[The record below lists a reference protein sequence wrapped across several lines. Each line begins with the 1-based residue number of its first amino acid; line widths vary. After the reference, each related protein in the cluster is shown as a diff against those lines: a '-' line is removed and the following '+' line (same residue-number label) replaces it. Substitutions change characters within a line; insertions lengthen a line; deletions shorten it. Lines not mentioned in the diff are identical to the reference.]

1 MTATHPGP
9 GQPYFGSL
17 LSGGDY
23 QTRPSNFLASFLFH
37 ALLVLALLQF
47 ANWIVPRDRH
57 PGLAHS
63 PRAAASIIFTG
74 TGGGGGGTHDLLPAS
89 RGVLPRLSPEE
100 QLTPPSAVSL
110 NDNPV
115 LPMPPTLMMAADA
128 AAPETGQLGDPL
140 HGVDGPASNGHGA
153 GGGIGDGCCGGVGNS
168 NGRGFGDGT
177 DGLYP
182 AGRNGVTTPRVI
194 YDPEPAYSDAA
205 RSAKMQGTVTL
216 RLIVG
221 ADGRPR
227 DIQVQKG
234 LGMGLD
240 EKAIAAVEAWRF
252 EPSTLNGRPVAVAI
266 QVEVNFRL
274 Y

>member
-23 QTRPSNFLASFLFH
+23 QTRPSNFLASFLVH
-37 ALLVLALLQF
+37 ALLVVALWQF
-47 ANWIVPRDRH
+47 ATWIVPRDGH
-57 PGLAHS
+57 PSLAHS
-63 PRAAASIIFTG
+63 PSAVSSIIFAG

-89 RGVLPRLSPEE
+89 RGVLPRLSPDE

-115 LPMPPTLMMAADA
+115 LPMPPTLLMAADA
-128 AAPETGQLGDPL
+128 MPPQTGQLGDPL
-140 HGVDGPASNGHGA
+140 SQVAGPASNGPGK
-153 GGGIGDGCCGGVGNS
+153 GGGIGDGCCGGIGDS
-168 NGRGFGDGT
+168 HGRGFGEGT

-205 RSAKMQGTVTL
+205 RSVKMQGMVTL

-227 DIQVQKG
+227 EIRVQKG

-240 EKAIAAVEAWRF
+240 EKAIAAVESWRF
-252 EPSTLNGRPVAVAI
+252 EPSMLNGRPVAVAI

>member
-1 MTATHPGP
+1 MTATHPGL
-9 GQPYFGSL
+9 GQPFGSL

-23 QTRPSNFLASFLFH
+23 QTRPSNILASFLFH
-37 ALLVLALLQF
+37 ALLVVALWQF
-47 ANWIVPRDRH
+47 ATWIVPREGH

-63 PRAAASIIFTG
+63 PSAAASIIFAG
-74 TGGGGGGTHDLLPAS
+74 TGGGSGGTHDPLPAS

-100 QLTPPSAVSL
+100 QFTPPSAVIL

-115 LPMPPTLMMAADA
+115 LPIPSTLLMAADA
-128 AAPETGQLGDPL
+128 MPPQTGQLGDPL
-140 HGVDGPASNGHGA
+140 YGVVGPASNGRGA
-153 GGGIGDGCCGGVGNS
+153 GGGIGDGCCGGVGHGH
-168 NGRGFGDGT
+168 GRGFGDGT

-182 AGRNGVTTPRVI
+182 AGRNGVTTPRVV

-216 RLIVG
+216 WLVVG
-221 ADGRPR
+221 ADGKPTNIR
-227 DIQVQKG
+227 VQKG

-240 EKAIAAVEAWRF
+240 EKALAAVQTWRF
-252 EPSTLNGRPVAVAI
+252 EPSTLNGHPVAVAI

>member
-1 MTATHPGP
+1 MTATHPGS
-9 GQPYFGSL
+9 GQPFGSL

-23 QTRPSNFLASFLFH
+23 QTRPSNILASFLFH
-37 ALLVLALLQF
+37 ALLVVALWEF
-47 ANWIVPRDRH
+47 ATWVVPRDGRSA
-57 PGLAHS
+57 PARGPS
-63 PRAAASIIFTG
+63 AAASIIFAG
-74 TGGGGGGTHDLLPAS
+74 TGGGSGGTRDPLPAS

-110 NDNPV
+110 NANPV
-115 LPMPPTLMMAADA
+115 LPIEPTLLMAADA
-128 AAPETGQLGDPL
+128 MPPQTGQLGDPL
-140 HGVDGPASNGHGA
+140 TGVTGPASNGPGT
-153 GGGIGDGCCGGVGNS
+153 GGGIGDGCCGGVGHG
-168 NGRGFGDGT
+168 NGPGFGDGSN
-177 DGLYP
+177 GLYP

-216 RLIVG
+216 WLIVG

-227 DIQVQKG
+227 EIRVQKG

-240 EKAIAAVEAWRF
+240 EKALAAVQMWRF
-252 EPSTLNGRPVAVAI
+252 QPSTLNGRPVAVAI